1 LDSDQEIQRFG
12 HLLRTYEC
20 LSTDGGFAYSN
31 YFVRSSTVVHW
42 TIRTLVYLLRHREIR
57 RQMSHSQAIQ
67 GLTLK
72 PDMLV
77 DDNDINDR
85 EVGCNESNKL
95 IVHCSLETRCGKIKL
110 HR

>member
-1 LDSDQEIQRFG
+1 MFFKKRQFYQYQLHRRVFFEDELIFG
-12 HLLRTYEC
+12 ENIFFY
-20 LSTDGGFAYSN
+20 
-31 YFVRSSTVVHW
+31 
-42 TIRTLVYLLRHREIR
+42 RHREIR

-85 EVGCNESNKL
+85 EV
-95 IVHCSLETRCGKIKL
+95 
-110 HR
+110 